1 MSTIF
6 ISSTFQDMQQERDIL
21 QNSVLPRIRELAK
34 QYGKNI
40 DLCDLRWGVNSSG
53 MSEEES
59 TAKVLQVCFDEID
72 NARPFFI
79 ALLGDRY
86 GWVPDSKVVEN
97 STMGRN
103 IQTGDMLDKSVTE
116 MEIIYGALKNAD
128 SSDVR
133 FYFREIKN
141 KRQGLFL
148 NPDIPKHYICATS
161 DDKKRMR
168 TLKEKIKKQFPHQV
182 RTYSVFWNKDLSK
195 LEGMELFAET
205 LYQDI
210 KDMIVQRWGPVP
222 SLSDYEYQ
230 LYQYQ
235 YVIDSDDLFA
245 DESEPLFSIGTHPD
259 NLILNNPVSCGT
271 IYRIKMILIYNIEQR
286 CDIWRVNTQS

>member
-128 SSDVR
+128 
-133 FYFREIKN
+133 
-141 KRQGLFL
+141 
-148 NPDIPKHYICATS
+148 
-161 DDKKRMR
+161 
-168 TLKEKIKKQFPHQV
+168 
-182 RTYSVFWNKDLSK
+182 
-195 LEGMELFAET
+195 
-205 LYQDI
+205 
-210 KDMIVQRWGPVP
+210 
-222 SLSDYEYQ
+222 
-230 LYQYQ
+230 
-235 YVIDSDDLFA
+235 
-245 DESEPLFSIGTHPD
+245 
-259 NLILNNPVSCGT
+259 
-271 IYRIKMILIYNIEQR
+271 
-286 CDIWRVNTQS
+286 